1 MLKIQELVDPNGEL
15 SPVFL
20 QRREGAL
27 SLVMADVALPL
38 PDGALE
44 TVMARYGA
52 PFDSEARVDVVAGL
66 DLGAGRELRHVRH
79 LAGYD
84 VVARDYL
91 VLLENGSPSFC
102 VIAPIAAGALT
113 HLARAAESVAR
124 G

>member
-1 MLKIQELVDPNGEL
+1 MLKIQETVDAKGEL

-20 QRREGAL
+20 QRSEGAL
-27 SLVMADVALPL
+27 SLVIADLALAL

-44 TVMARYGA
+44 MVMARYGA
-52 PFDSEARVDVVAGL
+52 PFDPEASVDVVGGL

-91 VLLENGSPSFC
+91 VLLENGTASYC
-102 VIAPIAAGALT
+102 VIAPIAASALT
-113 HLARAAESVAR
+113 HLARAAASKAR
-124 G
+124 H